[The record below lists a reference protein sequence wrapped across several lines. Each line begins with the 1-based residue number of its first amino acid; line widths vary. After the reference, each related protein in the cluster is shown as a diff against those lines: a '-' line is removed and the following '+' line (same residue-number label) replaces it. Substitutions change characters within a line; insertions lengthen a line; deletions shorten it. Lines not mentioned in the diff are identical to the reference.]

1 MVFSWWEV
9 SLEFWNLEG
18 RRLKVGMGLWGFEDW
33 NSGLLGVEA
42 PMRFDHRSVAH
53 DFLRLREKGI
63 KGSLRFVCIGECEQ
77 AQTHPL
83 SFFPDH
89 YHGRAI

>member
-18 RRLKVGMGLWGFEDW
+18 RRLKAGMGLWGFEDW
-33 NSGLLGVEA
+33 NSALLGVEA

-53 DFLRLREKGI
+53 DFL
-63 KGSLRFVCIGECEQ
+63 
-77 AQTHPL
+77 
-83 SFFPDH
+83 
-89 YHGRAI
+89 